1 MGWVKRN
8 LYFLVGAIVALVL
21 MGLAGW
27 YLYSKWQLN
36 NEMLAK
42 LNEQYGTLATLNNQN
57 PHPGS
62 GNVNN
67 IQTAKEQQAQLKD
80 FMAKGHKFFQ
90 RIPPIPN
97 PDDKGRISD
106 QEFSTALSRTI
117 DQMQRD
123 ATNSS
128 VSLPPQGYSFS
139 FEAQKRRMSFAPG
152 SLAPLS
158 TQLGEI
164 KTICDILFTAK
175 INSLDNLRRE
185 RVSPDDS
192 SGPQSDFLAERS
204 ATNELAIQAPY
215 EITFRC
221 FSPELASVLA
231 GFASSSN
238 AILVKSL
245 NIELAPA
252 VIEPVAP
259 VVAAPVYTPTPT
271 APQPQPRRSEEDAFR
286 ARYGLGPSRGPTTP
300 TPPPPVFQP
309 QPTPGGPQPV
319 AKGGLQTVLDEKQIK
334 VTMLLHVVK
343 MLPQANKSS

>member
-8 LYFLVGAIVALVL
+8 LYFLVGAFVALLL

-27 YLYSKWQLN
+27 YLFTKFQLS
-36 NEMLAK
+36 NEMTGK
-42 LNEQYGTLATLNNQN
+42 LTEQYGILGNLNNQN

-67 IQTAKEQQAQLKD
+67 IQTAKEQQVQLKELI
-80 FMAKGHKFFQ
+80 AKVRKFFQ
-90 RIPPIPN
+90 RIPPIPT
-97 PDDKGRISD
+97 PDEKGRISD

-152 SLAPLS
+152 SLIPLS
-158 TQLGEI
+158 TQLGEV
-164 KTICDILFTAK
+164 KAICDILFASK

-192 SGPQSDFLAERS
+192 SGPQSDFLVERS
-204 ATNELAIQAPY
+204 ATNDLAIQSPY
-215 EITFRC
+215 EISFRC

-245 NIELAPA
+245 NVELAPA
-252 VIEPVAP
+252 VVEPVAP
-259 VVAAPVYTPTPT
+259 PVPLPAYNPGVPTP
-271 APQPQPRRSEEDAFR
+271 APQPRRSEEDAFR
-286 ARYGLGPSRGPTTP
+286 ARYGLGMKGPTP
-300 TPPPPVFQP
+300 APPPIFQP
-309 QPTPGGPQPV
+309 QPGVAPPPGAPKP
-319 AKGGLQTVLDEKQIK
+319 GGLQTVLDEKQLK
-334 VTMLLHVVK
+334 VTLLLHIVK
-343 MLPQANKSS
+343 MLPAK

>member
-1 MGWVKRN
+1 MAWVKRN
-8 LYFLVGAIVALVL
+8 LYFLVGGIVALVL

-36 NEMLAK
+36 NEVLTK
-42 LNEQYGTLATLNNQN
+42 LNEQYGTLGTLNSQN
-57 PHPGS
+57 PHPGQ

-67 IQTAKEQQAQLKD
+67 IQTAKDQQGQLKE
-80 FMAKGHKFFQ
+80 FIAKGRKFFQ
-90 RIPPIPN
+90 RIPPIPA

-152 SLAPLS
+152 SLTPLS

-164 KTICDILFTAK
+164 KAICDILFVSK

-204 ATNELAIQAPY
+204 ATNEMAIQSPY
-215 EITFRC
+215 EISFRC

-231 GFASSSN
+231 GFATSSN
-238 AILVKSL
+238 AILVKSI
-245 NIELAPA
+245 NVELAPP
-252 VIEPVAP
+252 VTIEPVA
-259 VVAAPVYTPTPT
+259 VAAPIYV
-271 APQPQPRRSEEDAFR
+271 PQPNVPAPVQPKRSEDDAFR
-286 ARYGLGPSRGPTTP
+286 ARYGLSPSRGPTAP
-300 TPPPPVFQP
+300 VAPPPVYQP
-309 QPTPGGPQPV
+309 QPIPGQPASQ
-319 AKGGLQTVLDEKQIK
+319 AKGGLQTVLDEKQLK
-334 VTMLLHVVK
+334 VTMVLHVIK
-343 MLPQANKSS
+343 LLPTAK